1 MYIAYA
7 NKRLNLYLS
16 RAFTFRTRYLTKQ
29 LNYGNDIEMVNV
41 LVGKALTDHI
51 HLNYLPIE
59 STRVDLNVTDEM
71 LKEDSENL
79 SISVY
84 TKLNTEYINYLCTFY
99 FKDEVALQTFIY
111 EMILSGLMKAALTT
125 NLSKAK
131 K

>member
-1 MYIAYA
+1 
-7 NKRLNLYLS
+7 
-16 RAFTFRTRYLTKQ
+16 
-29 LNYGNDIEMVNV
+29 MVNV

-99 FKDEVALQTFIY
+99 FKDEIALQTFIY